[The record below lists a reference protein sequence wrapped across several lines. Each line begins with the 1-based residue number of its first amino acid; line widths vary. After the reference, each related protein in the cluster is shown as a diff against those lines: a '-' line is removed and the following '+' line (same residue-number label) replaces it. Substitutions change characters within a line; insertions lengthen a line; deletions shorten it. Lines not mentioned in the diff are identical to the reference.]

1 MNILFH
7 KTYTTDDE
15 INAVIES
22 IRSGWLTMGPKTI
35 EFEQKFNE
43 YIDFLLPL
51 LEKDKSILIYS
62 MWKEYVNPKSK
73 HANKRYLDF
82 IDKFPKMSKIH
93 TSGHASAK
101 TLTKIC
107 KIVNPSKAIIP
118 IHSEHSADIYNLDI
132 PDSLKEKIIIAQ
144 PVQF

>member
-1 MNILFH
+1 MSFWLRIFSVSLLFATLAFAAPKAEPIQEDESLRIAAMEQNISDA
-7 KTYTTDDE
+7 KAKITA
-15 INAVIES
+15 INDGLSDS
-22 IRSGWLTMGPKTI
+22 IW
-35 EFEQKFNE
+35 
-43 YIDFLLPL
+43 
-51 LEKDKSILIYS
+51 
-62 MWKEYVNPKSK
+62 
-73 HANKRYLDF
+73 HKRYLDF